1 VHAELSPRTNPAM
14 PRAHSSDGDRS
25 RRANLLLRAPVVVPV
40 SRPPIE
46 DGAVTLETNC
56 IRSVGRWKDL
66 SRDHSGEVL
75 DLGDS
80 ILLPGLVN
88 AHCHLDYTAMAG
100 ELPPPRRFTDWL
112 KLITTSKSGL
122 TYSHFAQSWLNGA
135 AMLTRTGT
143 TTVGDVEMVP
153 ELLPEVWTATPLRV
167 ISFVEMTGVKS
178 RRPAAEI
185 LHDAME
191 FARLLSHERCRIGL
205 SPHAPYSTE
214 PELLRLSAQAS
225 RKHDLRMVTH
235 VAESDQEF
243 EMFMHGRGEMFEW
256 LARSKRDMSDCGLG
270 SPVQHL
276 ERNGALTQYLLAV
289 HVNYL
294 APGDA
299 ALLGKRKVH
308 VVHCPRS
315 HAYFKHRAFPYDELN
330 AARVNICLG
339 TDSLVSVVKSPKRP
353 VTLNMFD
360 EMRELANR
368 MPSLS
373 PQTIVRMATANGAHA
388 LGMRGMVGELSPNAS
403 ADLIAIPY
411 KGDLTNVFEAIV
423 QHTGPVSASMID
435 GRWAHARAEIADA
448 RWPSS

>member
-1 VHAELSPRTNPAM
+1 MSRE
-14 PRAHSSDGDRS
+14 HSSDGDGS
-25 RRANLLLRAPVVVPV
+25 RRPHLLLRARVVVPV
-40 SRPPIE
+40 ARPPILN
-46 DGAVTLETNC
+46 GAVAIAAKR
-56 IRSVGRWKDL
+56 IRAVGPWKDFCGG
-66 SRDHSGEVL
+66 HKVETV
-75 DLGDS
+75 DLGDA

-100 ELPPPRRFTDWL
+100 ELPPLKRFTDWL

-122 TYSHFAQSWLNGA
+122 TYSDFAHSWLNGA
-135 AMLTRTGT
+135 AMLARTGT
-143 TTVGDVEMVP
+143 TTVGDMEMVP

-191 FARLLSHERCRIGL
+191 FVRLLSHERCRIGL
-205 SPHAPYSTE
+205 SPHAPYSTA
-214 PELLRLSAQAS
+214 PELLRLSARAS
-225 RKHDLRMVTH
+225 REHDLRMATH

-243 EMFMHGRGEMFEW
+243 EMFMHGRGEMFDW

-276 ERNGALTQYLLAV
+276 ERNGALTQNLLAV

-339 TDSLVSVVKSPKRP
+339 TDSLVSVIKSPKRP

-368 MPSLS
+368 MPALT
-373 PQTIVRMATANGAHA
+373 PETIVRMATANGARA
-388 LGMRGMVGELSPNAS
+388 LGMARMVGEISANAF
-403 ADLIAIPY
+403 ADLIAIPN
-411 KGDLTNVFEAIV
+411 KGDATNVYEAIV
-423 QHTGPVSASMID
+423 QHTGPVSASLID
-435 GRWAHARAEIADA
+435 GRWAHAPAQVASHRSAN
-448 RWPSS
+448 